1 MAQIPLP
8 PEIRS
13 LPIPDRLQL
22 VEQIW
27 DSIVQDEK
35 AFEMTDRQK
44 SELDRRLAAHEASP
58 GRGQPWEVVKQRL
71 IGE

>member
-1 MAQIPLP
+1 MAQIPLS

-35 AFEMTDRQK
+35 VFEMTDRQK
-44 SELDRRLAAHEASP
+44 SELDRRISAHEASP
-58 GRGQPWEVVKQRL
+58 GRGQPWEVVKKRL